1 MPQLTP
7 MMQQYMEVK
16 QKYPD
21 AIVFYRLGDFYEMFF
36 DDALLASRE
45 LELTLTGRDC
55 GLSERAP
62 MCGVP
67 YHAADSYIARLIAK
81 GHKVAIC
88 EQMEDPALAKGLV
101 RREVRRVVTPGT
113 ISDFSSLSDKTNNFA
128 AAVYLSGNKAGI
140 ALCDVTTGE
149 FYVRS
154 AGDGAGELK
163 SMLSAWHP
171 SEIITNAPDALRNLS
186 DAFIQPYRSAAF
198 SQGNA
203 RETLLSHFGVASL
216 AALGL
221 DPGMQPG
228 IAAAGALLDYL
239 HDTQKLALSHIIG
252 LRVLGQAQ
260 TMPLDASTRRNLE
273 LTQGIASQGAYGS
286 LLWLLDR
293 TATAMGGRLLRNW
306 VEQPLTQADA
316 IRERLDA
323 VQALFDEPV
332 LAQAMHD
339 HLQQVY
345 DMERLLSKVAYNSLN
360 ARDCLSL
367 LRGLT
372 QVPGMLALLDQV
384 SAEGL
389 RAAARLLDPLAHIV
403 RMLETAIDP
412 DAPLA
417 MTEGGIIRAGFNDQ
431 LDEYRAAAVQG
442 RQWLLDLEAREREK
456 TGIKNLKV
464 QFNRVFGYFIE
475 VTKSNYQLVPD
486 DYIRRQT
493 LANAERFTTRELK
506 ELEGKVTGA
515 QGEAQRLEAELF
527 AQVRQSLATVLP
539 SLQRTA
545 QGFKTLDALLSLAR
559 VARENNYVSPAINE
573 EGRLMIREGRHP
585 VVEKTLREQ
594 SFVPNDTDMDN
605 DAKRMLI
612 LTGPNMAGKSTYM
625 RQTALILLMAH
636 MGSFVPAASADIP
649 LSDNVFTRIGASDDL
664 AGGQST
670 FMVEM
675 SELAY
680 ILRNAT
686 PRSLVI
692 LDEIGR
698 GTGTFDGLS
707 IAWAAVEYL
716 TDKKKSGAVTLF
728 ATHYHELSEL
738 EGSLPGVQN
747 YCVSVREMGD
757 EVIFLRK
764 IVKGGAD
771 KSFGTYVAQLAGVP
785 RQVVARAMEIQARL
799 EVNDF
804 NQNAIGKGILEKG
817 RGRKQQQTQLSL
829 LGQAELVEELANT
842 DPLTMSPMDALNL
855 LFLLRE
861 KARKL

>member
-36 DDALLASRE
+36 EDALVASRE

-55 GLSERAP
+55 GLEERAP

-67 YHAADSYIARLIAK
+67 YHAADSYIARLIAG

-88 EQMEDPALAKGLV
+88 EQMEDPTLAKGLV
-101 RREVRRVVTPGT
+101 RRDVIRVVTPGT
-113 ISDFSSLSDKTNNFA
+113 ISDYSNLHEKANNFV
-128 AAVYLSGNKAGI
+128 AAVYLSGKQAGL

-154 AGDGAGELK
+154 SGDAPRELK
-163 SMLSAWHP
+163 SVLSAWRP
-171 SEIITNAPDALRNLS
+171 SEIITNAPDALHELS
-186 DAFIQPYRSAAF
+186 DAFIQGYTPAAF

-203 RETLLSHFGVASL
+203 KETLLTHFAVSSL

-221 DPGMQPG
+221 DHSMQAG
-228 IAAAGALLDYL
+228 TAAAGALLRYL
-239 HDTQKLALSHIIG
+239 HETQKLSLSHIIG
-252 LRVLGQAQ
+252 LRVLGAAQ
-260 TMPLDASTRRNLE
+260 TMPLDAATRRNLE
-273 LTQGIASQGAYGS
+273 LTLGIASQGAYGS

-293 TATAMGGRLLRNW
+293 TATAMGGRLLRSW
-306 VEQPLTQADA
+306 VEQPLTVANA

-323 VQALFDEPV
+323 IQALFDEPV
-332 LAQAMHD
+332 LSQALHD

-345 DMERLLSKVAYNSLN
+345 DMERLLSKVAYRSLN

-367 LRGLT
+367 LRGLL
-372 QVPGMLALLDQV
+372 QVPGTLSLLDIV
-384 SAEGL
+384 STQGL
-389 RAAARLLDPLAHIV
+389 RAAAQLLDPLPQTVHL
-403 RMLETAIDP
+403 LETAIDP

-417 MTEGGIIRAGFNDQ
+417 LTDGGVIRAGYNAQ
-431 LDEYRAAAVQG
+431 LDDYRSAAVQG
-442 RQWLLDLEAREREK
+442 RQWLLDLEARERDR

-464 QFNRVFGYFIE
+464 QYNRVFGYFIE

-486 DYIRRQT
+486 HYIRRQT
-493 LANAERFTTRELK
+493 LANVERYTTQELK
-506 ELEGKVTGA
+506 KLESKVTGA

-527 AQVRQSLATVLP
+527 EEVRHSLTSVLP
-539 SLQRTA
+539 ALQRTA
-545 QGFKTLDALLSLAR
+545 QGFKTLDALLSLAC
-559 VARENNYVSPAINE
+559 VARENNYVCPTINE
-573 EGRLMIREGRHP
+573 EGRLLIRDGRHP

-636 MGSFVPAASADIP
+636 MGSFVPASSADIP
-649 LSDNVFTRIGASDDL
+649 LSDNIFTRIGASDDL

-738 EGSLPGVQN
+738 EGNLPGVQN

-771 KSFGTYVAQLAGVP
+771 KSFGIYVAHLAGVP

-799 EVNDF
+799 EANDF

-817 RGRKQQQTQLSL
+817 RGKKQEQMQLSL
-829 LGQAELVEELANT
+829 VSQANLVEELANI
-842 DPLTMSPMDALNL
+842 DPLTMSPMDALDL

>member
-1 MPQLTP
+1 

-36 DDALLASRE
+36 DDALVASRE
-45 LELTLTGRDC
+45 LELTLTGREC
-55 GLSERAP
+55 GLEERAP

-67 YHAADSYIARLIAK
+67 YHAADNYIARLIAG

-88 EQMEDPALAKGLV
+88 EQMEDPTLAKGLV
-101 RREVRRVVTPGT
+101 RREVIRVVTPGT
-113 ISDFSSLSDKTNNFA
+113 ISDYSSLREKANNFV
-128 AAVYLSGNKAGI
+128 AAVYVSGKQAGF

-154 AGDGAGELK
+154 VSDAARELK
-163 SMLSAWHP
+163 SALSAWRP
-171 SEIITNAPDALRNLS
+171 SEIITNAPDPLKDYS
-186 DAFIQPYRSAAF
+186 DAFIQAYPPSAF

-203 RETLLSHFGVASL
+203 REMLLAHFTVGGL

-221 DPGMQPG
+221 DRSMQAG
-228 IAAAGALLDYL
+228 TAAAGALLSYL
-239 HDTQKLALSHIIG
+239 HETQKLSLSHIIA
-252 LRVLGQAQ
+252 LRVLGTAQ

-293 TATAMGGRLLRNW
+293 TATAMGGRLLRSW
-306 VEQPLTQADA
+306 VEQPLTVASV

-323 VQALFDEPV
+323 VQALFGEPV
-332 LAQAMHD
+332 LSQALYD

-345 DMERLLSKVAYNSLN
+345 DMERMLSKVAYHSLN
-360 ARDCLSL
+360 ARDCLNL
-367 LRGLT
+367 LRGLL
-372 QVPGMLALLDQV
+372 QVPGTLSLLDMV
-384 SAEGL
+384 SARGL
-389 RAAARLLDPLAHIV
+389 RAAAQLLDPLPEIV
-403 RMLETAIDP
+403 RLLETAIDP

-417 MTEGGIIRAGFNDQ
+417 LTEGGVIRAGYSAQ
-431 LDEYRAAAVQG
+431 LDDFRAAAVQG
-442 RQWLLDLEAREREK
+442 RQWLLDLEARERER

-464 QFNRVFGYFIE
+464 QYNRVFGYFIE

-486 DYIRRQT
+486 HYIRRQT
-493 LANAERFTTRELK
+493 LANAERYTTQELK
-506 ELEGKVTGA
+506 ELESKVIGA
-515 QGEAQRLEAELF
+515 QGEAQRLETELF
-527 AQVRQSLATVLP
+527 EEVRQSLGTVLP
-539 SLQRTA
+539 ALQRTA
-545 QGFKTLDALLSLAR
+545 QGFKTLDALVSLAR
-559 VARENNYVSPAINE
+559 VARENNYTCPTINE
-573 EGRLMIREGRHP
+573 EGRLLIRDGRHP
-585 VVEKTLREQ
+585 VVEKTMREQ

-636 MGSFVPAASADIP
+636 MGSFVPASSADIP
-649 LSDNVFTRIGASDDL
+649 LSDNVYTRIGASDDL

-716 TDKKKSGAVTLF
+716 TDKKQSGAVTLF

-738 EGSLPGVQN
+738 EDSLPGVQN

-771 KSFGTYVAQLAGVP
+771 KSFGTYVAHLAGVP
-785 RQVVARAMEIQARL
+785 RQVVARAMEILARL
-799 EVNDF
+799 EANDI
-804 NQNAIGKGILEKG
+804 NQTAIGKGILEKG
-817 RGRKQQQTQLSL
+817 RGKKQQQMQLSL
-829 LGQAELVEELANT
+829 VGQANLVDELANT

-861 KARKL
+861 KARRL

>member
-55 GLSERAP
+55 GLAERAP

-67 YHAADSYIARLIAK
+67 YHAADSYIARLIAR

-88 EQMEDPALAKGLV
+88 EQTEDPALARGLV

-113 ISDFSSLSDKTNNFA
+113 ISDLSSLSDKANNYI
-128 AAVYLSGNKAGI
+128 AAVYLSGSKAGI

-149 FYVRS
+149 FHVR
-154 AGDGAGELK
+154 GDGAAAGELAGV
-163 SMLSAWHP
+163 LSAWHP
-171 SEIITNAPDALRNLS
+171 SEIITNAPDALRGLS
-186 DAFIQPYRSAAF
+186 DAFIQAYRSAAF

-203 RETLLSHFGVASL
+203 RETLLSHFAVASL

-221 DPGMQPG
+221 DQGMQPG

-239 HDTQKLALSHIIG
+239 HDTQKLPLDHIIG
-252 LRVLGQAQ
+252 LRVLGRAQ

-273 LTQGIASQGAYGS
+273 LTQGIASRSAYGS

-306 VEQPLTQADA
+306 VEQPLTQASA

-323 VQALFDEPV
+323 VRALFDEPV
-332 LAQAMHD
+332 LAQAMHE

-345 DMERLLSKVAYNSLN
+345 DMERLLSKLAYNSLN

-384 SAEGL
+384 GAQGL

-417 MTEGGIIRAGFNDQ
+417 MTEGGIIRAGYNAR

-486 DYIRRQT
+486 GYIRRQT
-493 LANAERFTTRELK
+493 LANAERFTTRELR
-506 ELEGKVTGA
+506 ELESKVTGA

-527 AQVRQSLATVLP
+527 AQVRQSLSSVLP

-559 VARENNYVSPAINE
+559 VARENNYVCPAING
-573 EGRLMIREGRHP
+573 EGRLLIRDGRHP

-605 DAKRMLI
+605 DARRMLI

-799 EVNDF
+799 EANDF

-817 RGRKQQQTQLSL
+817 RGRKQQQTQLAL

-842 DPLTMSPMDALNL
+842 DPLTMSPMDALSL